1 MDGVR
6 ERKPGRWQAQVRIKS
21 HGRLVFSESA
31 TFASEKQARLW
42 KMNLE
47 ARLDKDGIIA
57 RQAQTTTLSDL
68 MDMHEKLLLKA
79 GKQIRGSIHILNTL
93 RTDPIM
99 STMPLDSIRSSD
111 IAGWAMRY
119 AVGRAPGSVLHALM
133 TLRSAY
139 RTAITMH
146 DIPLDLDVVISAT
159 KQMTRLGVAAK
170 SQERDR
176 RVSDEE
182 IDRIASYHEAL
193 RDTTIPLRTV
203 CMLAVALPRRRE
215 ELMTM
220 EWKDYTGEQIKLFDT
235 KDPNKVRD
243 EVIPVPDAAQAIINQ
258 LPRTDERILPYKP
271 DSVSNAFIRTA
282 ALLGIEDIHFHDL
295 RHEGISRLF
304 AAGLDIPEVSLISGH
319 TSWATLKR
327 YTHLKPS
334 DVLEKLRAR
343 SQSKQEAA
351 PQPV

>member
-1 MDGVR
+1 MTNIR
-6 ERKPGRWQAQVRIKS
+6 QRNGRFQAQVRIKS
-21 HGRLVFSESA
+21 NGRIVFSESA
-31 TFASEKQARLW
+31 TFDTRKQAEVW
-42 KMNLE
+42 KNALE
-47 ARLDKDGIIA
+47 AKVDREGIVA
-57 RQAQTTTLSDL
+57 RQAQTTTLKDL
-68 MDMHEKLLLKA
+68 MDLHEKLLIKA
-79 GKQIRGSIHILNTL
+79 GKQVRGSIHVLNTF

-99 STMPLDSIRSSD
+99 STLPLADIKTSD

-146 DIPLDLDVVISAT
+146 DIQLDLDVVINAT

-176 RVSDEE
+176 RVSDDE
-182 IDRIASYHEAL
+182 IDRIATYQESLYGA
-193 RDTTIPLRTV
+193 TIPLRSICT
-203 CMLAVALPRRRE
+203 LAVLLPRRRE

-220 EWKDYTGEQIKLFDT
+220 RWKDYTGQQIKLFDT

-243 EVIPVPDAAQAIINQ
+243 EVVPVPDAAAALIDA
-258 LPRTDERILPYKP
+258 LPRTDERILPYNP
-271 DSVSNAFIRTA
+271 SSVGDAFIRIATI
-282 ALLGIEDIHFHDL
+282 LGIDDLHFHDL

-304 AAGLDIPEVSLISGH
+304 AAGLNIPEVSLISGH

-334 DVLEKLRAR
+334 DVLEKLRAG
-343 SQSKQEAA
+343 
-351 PQPV
+351 PQTK